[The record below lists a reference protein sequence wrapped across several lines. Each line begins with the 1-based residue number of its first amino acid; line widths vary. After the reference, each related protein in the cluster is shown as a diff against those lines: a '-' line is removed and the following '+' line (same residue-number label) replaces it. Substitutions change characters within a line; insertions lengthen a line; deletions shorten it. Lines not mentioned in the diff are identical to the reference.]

1 MNEALVG
8 RQYDRWLRSGSISS
22 RGYAFLAS
30 VPGMMLINT
39 PVYRFDRN
47 LGLKPEQRLL
57 DIGCGPGSLLRI
69 LSSRVGFETPPT
81 GLDLS
86 QEMLARSGTPE
97 PSFTVVQG
105 SASNLPFADASFDI
119 AVSGYLL
126 KHLDDAALATF
137 FREIERLL
145 KPGGI
150 AVLWEFAPTRSG
162 RLDKLNR
169 WVVTRGVTE
178 AKFRSY
184 RTLAEAANEAGFD
197 WVENAYLRPF
207 LFPPIPRVS
216 IAVGKAPEGWR
227 ENTGP
232 GRARR
237 AVLAATNGSSQSR

>member
-1 MNEALVG
+1 MNDALVG
-8 RQYDRWLRSGSISS
+8 QQYDRWLRSGSISS

-69 LSSRVGFETPPT
+69 LSSRVRFQTPPT
-81 GLDLS
+81 GIDLS
-86 QEMLARSGTPE
+86 REMLTRALTAER
-97 PSFTVVQG
+97 SFTVAQG
-105 SASNLPFADASFDI
+105 SAGKLPFVDASFDI

-126 KHLDDAALATF
+126 KHLDDSGLTEL
-137 FREIERLL
+137 FREIERVL

-150 AVLWEFAPTRSG
+150 AVLWEFGPTRSS
-162 RLDKLNR
+162 RLNRLNR
-169 WVVTRGVTE
+169 WVVTRGVTV
-178 AKFRSY
+178 AKFRSH
-184 RTLAEAANEAGFD
+184 RILAEAAREAGFD

-227 ENTGP
+227 ESTGP

-237 AVLAATNGSSQSR
+237 AALAGANGSSQSK